1 MRDASMRR
9 NTSVKRPVRQAGVS
23 NIDYLQSNKMP
34 IKDSNINMDKK
45 TKPMNK
51 AAVLMSE
58 WITNAQQYEPYARS
72 MLMHPEII
80 NTYVQLSLNK
90 PVTPW
95 KGVPEPEIIEEQSAL
110 LGFAKAYTIYPYG
123 IEDDIIHG

>member
-1 MRDASMRR
+1 MRDTYMRA
-9 NTSVKRPVRQAGVS
+9 NTSSNRIR